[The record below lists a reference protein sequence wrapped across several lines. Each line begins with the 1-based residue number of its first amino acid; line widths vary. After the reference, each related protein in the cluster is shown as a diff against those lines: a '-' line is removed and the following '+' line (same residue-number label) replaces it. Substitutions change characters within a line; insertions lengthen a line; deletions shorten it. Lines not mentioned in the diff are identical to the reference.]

1 MSLKSTE
8 TDINVCSLFQA
19 ERKRLNLSQK
29 DVADFLGMS
38 SKQIS
43 RWESSIAIPSDKLVQ
58 LASMGFDAA
67 FVVTGNRAGV
77 SLIDQKSLDME
88 SAVDAA
94 CYAAREALLTVYQA
108 KRLKNELGENGE
120 FDAIKS
126 LSLIEKATRI
136 LMKAELTGNMSNDS
150 IRDVL
155 NAVST
160 D

>member
-1 MSLKSTE
+1 MSSKSIVS
-8 TDINVCSLFQA
+8 DLNVCSLFQA

-29 DVADFLGMS
+29 DVANFLGMS
-38 SKQIS
+38 SKQVS

-67 FVVTGNRAGV
+67 FVVTGNRDGV
-77 SLIDQKSLDME
+77 SLVNKESIDVE

-136 LMKAELTGNMSNDS
+136 LAKAELTGNMSNDS

-155 NAVST
+155 SVISN

>member
-1 MSLKSTE
+1 MSSIST
-8 TDINVCSLFQA
+8 DSDLNVCYLFRA

-43 RWESSIAIPSDKLVQ
+43 RWESSIAIPTDKLVQ
-58 LASMGFDAA
+58 LTSMGFDAA

-77 SLIDQKSLDME
+77 SLINKESLDVE

-120 FDAIKS
+120 FDAIKC

-136 LMKAELTGNMSNDS
+136 LAKAELTGNMSNDS

-155 NAVST
+155 SVISN